1 MLPEGRKRKI
11 YEIAAVEYCTYL
23 LMIGGSEQGD
33 PLPCPRAFCVPAK
46 EIVRLDFGAIN
57 RKYAKSNA
65 GNTID
70 ENSRAGHEFYLPAL
84 LCTILVQGGKEG
96 DAYAL

>member
-1 MLPEGRKRKI
+1 VLPEGRTGKI
-11 YEIAAVEYCTYL
+11 FEVTAENCTYL
-23 LMIGGSEQGD
+23 LMIGGSELGD
-33 PLPCPRAFCVPAK
+33 PLPCPRAFCVPAR
-46 EIVRLDFGAIN
+46 ETARPDSGATS
-57 RKYAKSNA
+57 RKFTKSNA